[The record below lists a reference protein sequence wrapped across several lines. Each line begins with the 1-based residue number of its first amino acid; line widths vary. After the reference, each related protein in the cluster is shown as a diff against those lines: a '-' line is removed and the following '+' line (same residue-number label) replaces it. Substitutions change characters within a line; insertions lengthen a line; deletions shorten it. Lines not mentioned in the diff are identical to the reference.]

1 MLLHLLLVVAPM
13 DPICNMEIPLLQGLL
28 LMEVRMSVSLLVS
41 DDGLHRV
48 LAGSAFA
55 VLQWC
60 QRGPTLALPC
70 VFTVWLCCLAS
81 Q

>member
-1 MLLHLLLVVAPM
+1 MLLHLLLVAPM
-13 DPICNMEIPLLQGLL
+13 HPICNMEIPLLQGLI
-28 LMEVRMSVSLLVS
+28 MEVRMSVSLLVS

-60 QRGPTLALPC
+60 QRGPTLVLPC

>member
-1 MLLHLLLVVAPM
+1 MLLHLLLVAPM
-13 DPICNMEIPLLQGLL
+13 DPICHMEIPVLQGL
-28 LMEVRMSVSLLVS
+28 LMEVRMSVSLLVN
-41 DDGLHRV
+41 DGGLHRV

-70 VFTVWLCCLAS
+70 VFTVWLRCLAS